1 MILIVDNYDSF
12 VHNLA
17 RYIRLAGAE
26 TEIIRNDKI
35 TAEGALA
42 LSPEAIVISPGPCTP
57 DEAGISL
64 ELIRKARGKIPL
76 LGVCLG
82 HQSIAQAYG
91 GLVVPAK
98 QPHHGKSSRIKHNS
112 VGLFETIPDQF
123 EVGRYH
129 SLAVANIET
138 HGLVIDAV
146 SEDGEIMAM
155 HDPQS
160 PVYGVQFH
168 PESILTRYG
177 DILIRN
183 FIKISR
189 EHT

>member
-1 MILIVDNYDSF
+1 MILIIDNYDSF

-35 TAEGALA
+35 MADEALA
-42 LSPEAIVISPGPCTP
+42 LAPEALVISPGPCTP

-98 QPHHGKSSRIKHNS
+98 QPYHGKSSRIKHNGA
-112 VGLFETIPDQF
+112 GLFETIPDPF

-129 SLAVANIET
+129 SLAVAKVEP

-146 SEDGEIMAM
+146 SEDGEIMAI
-155 HDPQS
+155 HDPQA

-183 FIKISR
+183 FIKIAR
-189 EHT
+189 ERL

>member
-26 TEIIRNDKI
+26 TRIVRNDAFSA
-35 TAEGALA
+35 AEALA
-42 LSPEAIVISPGPCTP
+42 LNPEAIVISPGPCTP
-57 DEAGISL
+57 DEAGMSL
-64 ELIRKARGKIPL
+64 DLIKSARGKIPV

-91 GLVVPAK
+91 AMVVPAK
-98 QPHHGKSSRIKHNS
+98 IPTHGRSSRITHNGA
-112 VGLFETIPDQF
+112 GLFDTIPDIV

-129 SLAVANIET
+129 SLAVAGVEPR
-138 HGLVIDAV
+138 GLRIDAV
-146 SEDGEIMAM
+146 SEDGEIMAI
-155 HDPQS
+155 HDPHA
-160 PVYGVQFH
+160 PVYGIQFH

-177 DILIRN
+177 DIMIRN
-183 FIKISR
+183 FVKIAK
-189 EHT
+189 ETP